1 MNQEALRTKAL
12 NKVRPVLIRQS
23 QLNELKKLAW
33 RQGQQSG
40 LGITPNVNAVARTL
54 IDKAL
59 KSLES
64 EQAAG

>member
-23 QLNELKKLAW
+23 QLNELEKLAW

-40 LGITPNVNAVARTL
+40 FGNPGVHAVARAL

-59 KSLES
+59 KSLEA
-64 EQAAG
+64 ETAG